1 MSRGWAGLA
10 GRIGPV
16 KASGSLGRL
25 GRLQRSRTGSADAR
39 KGPIG
44 LMGAWAAGGPGW
56 QAGCMGSRMG
66 PADAREWASGSVG
79 CWWAGLS
86 AGAWGGARI
95 GPVKAAGL
103 GRGRKMPGHATAWV
117 GAGLGVVHN
126 ALLSKARAGAA
137 SRTWG
142 VYGPRGWACTA
153 WEAVELTLEDRLHLP
168 VRGPRPYRFGSDNRG
183 CSRTNAWRFSTCPRR
198 RLPAFLVKL
207 VPCTCWCV
215 FRQRATKRS
224 QRQALIARGVVLIA
238 RCERQY

>member
-1 MSRGWAGLA
+1 MSRGWAGLAGQVNQA

-16 KASGSLGRL
+16 KASGPLGRL
-25 GRLQRSRTGSADAR
+25 LRSRTGSADAR

-56 QAGCMGSRMG
+56 RAGCMGSRTG
-66 PADAREWASGSVG
+66 PAEAREWASGSVG
-79 CWWAGLS
+79 CGWAGLS

-103 GRGRKMPGHATAWV
+103 GRGRKMPGHVTAWV
-117 GAGLGVVHN
+117 RAGLGVVHN
-126 ALLSKARAGAA
+126 AEQGARRG
-137 SRTWG
+137 SEPNRGG
-142 VYGPRGWACTA
+142 VWPGRGWA
-153 WEAVELTLEDRLHLP
+153 
-168 VRGPRPYRFGSDNRG
+168 
-183 CSRTNAWRFSTCPRR
+183 
-198 RLPAFLVKL
+198 
-207 VPCTCWCV
+207 CTCWCV